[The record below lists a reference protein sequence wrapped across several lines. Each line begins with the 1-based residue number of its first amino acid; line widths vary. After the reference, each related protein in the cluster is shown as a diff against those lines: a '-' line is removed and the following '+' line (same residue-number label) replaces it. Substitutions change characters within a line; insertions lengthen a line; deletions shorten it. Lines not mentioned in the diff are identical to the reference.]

1 MKSIASYPNEIPALT
16 SVPSWAYLN
25 IEETNDI
32 WDLPRA
38 QGLVGAPE
46 STGSP
51 IPRSTATESTTTAT
65 EAQNTFSS
73 GVPTPTTTASQR
85 SSGVNAG
92 AIAGGVVGGVAFLAI
107 VAVIGFWYSLRRKQR
122 NEETE
127 VNVFESHLPTSS
139 ATPYNTAV
147 ASGSVMQETPGHRSQ
162 QGSIVSLNTYSPP
175 ITDRTNSSSYFMSP
189 TSPATSAAYTT
200 FDPAP
205 NIYVMWRQFGSR
217 TVKGQHGQPGPCE
230 LAAKKDEACS
240 RGGDLRPFLSND
252 LHIPPQSH
260 LGNDTFSWCRCSPIA
275 YSLAVACAKCQ
286 SKEAPKWDTWTTGCK
301 KPLDIRLH
309 PAVGNLLKIP
319 VEAFADISRIGHTP
333 LSGIF
338 CGHGQGSSASSASST
353 SSPSSL
359 TTSAPHHSSTDI
371 SVSST
376 LTSSPTLSTDTFS
389 SANISSTDATSIS
402 ATTSLNATTTS
413 TLLSSTPST
422 SVTIF
427 TSITTASGSQT
438 STNETSTL
446 TSSTPTG
453 ELELASGSI
462 SHVITTL
469 SPAVGPSSRSRT
481 STTDNAPTSSS
492 QQIKPPSQNRVPTTS
507 RPPTASGV
515 APTATVTTPPQSDAD
530 GALDVSPTHSSKSSA
545 RQQVVV
551 VVSSSSATWWT
562 VTSSSTNTIAP
573 SSAPK
578 TSTSS
583 FSRSH
588 IPTLSPT
595 PSQPNNGPSVT
606 TIGHASPT
614 SLDRTSTPTLTPSS
628 SSTVLQST
636 DDTIKTQWKI
646 AGSVL
651 GVVFAGSI
659 IAAVVLLFR
668 FKRRRRQFAPSAQY
682 ARMYNSSGGG
692 GGGGYGSLE
701 GGGLLGGRGGTAEL
715 KSPREMMVVQKDLDR
730 EHLLGGRGGTPLASQ
745 VDLAGEPKALKGGGE
760 GSLKGGPVG
769 EAFTTSRNVT
779 AASLPPRLSIPDSYY
794 NPDSEP
800 CSPAAESSI
809 NMYLSPTSTGDEHH
823 TDSNHSSSSPPSAG
837 SSIHRRRHSSIF
849 GGALRPLPLPS
860 VPETS
865 SRA

>member
-1 MKSIASYPNEIPALT
+1 MA
-16 SVPSWAYLN
+16 
-25 IEETNDI
+25 
-32 WDLPRA
+32 
-38 QGLVGAPE
+38 
-46 STGSP
+46 
-51 IPRSTATESTTTAT
+51 
-65 EAQNTFSS
+65 
-73 GVPTPTTTASQR
+73 
-85 SSGVNAG
+85 
-92 AIAGGVVGGVAFLAI
+92 
-107 VAVIGFWYSLRRKQR
+107 QR
-122 NEETE
+122 N
-127 VNVFESHLPTSS
+127 FP
-139 ATPYNTAV
+139 
-147 ASGSVMQETPGHRSQ
+147 R
-162 QGSIVSLNTYSPP
+162 
-175 ITDRTNSSSYFMSP
+175 
-189 TSPATSAAYTT
+189 
-200 FDPAP
+200 AP

-217 TVKGQHGQPGPCE
+217 TVKGQHGQHGQPGPCE

-275 YSLAVACAKCQ
+275 YSLAVACARCQ

-319 VEAFADISRIGHTP
+319 VEAFADVSRIGHTP

-353 SSPSSL
+353 SSSSSL

-413 TLLSSTPST
+413 TLLSSTPSA
-422 SVTIF
+422 SATIF
-427 TSITTASGSQT
+427 TSIPKASGSQM
-438 STNETSTL
+438 STNETSTS
-446 TSSTPTG
+446 TSSTSTG
-453 ELELASGSI
+453 ELEPVSGSI
-462 SHVITTL
+462 SHGITTL
-469 SPAVGPSSRSRT
+469 SPEVVPSSRSRT
-481 STTDNAPTSSS
+481 STAHNAPTSS
-492 QQIKPPSQNRVPTTS
+492 QNRGPTGSRTPTTS
-507 RPPTASGV
+507 SV

-530 GALDVSPTHSSKSSA
+530 GALAVSPTHSSKSSA

-588 IPTLSPT
+588 IPTSSPT
-595 PSQPNNGPSVT
+595 PSQPNNGPSIP

-614 SLDRTSTPTLTPSS
+614 SLDRTSTPTPTPSS

-668 FKRRRRQFAPSAQY
+668 FRRRRRQFAPSAQY
-682 ARMYNSSGGG
+682 ARMYMYNSSGE
-692 GGGGYGSLE
+692 GGGYGSLE
-701 GGGLLGGRGGTAEL
+701 GGGLPGGRGGTAEL

-730 EHLLGGRGGTPLASQ
+730 ERLLGGRGGTPLASQ
-745 VDLAGEPKALKGGGE
+745 VDLAGEHKAVKGGGE

>member
-1 MKSIASYPNEIPALT
+1 MFNCCFSL
-16 SVPSWAYLN
+16 
-25 IEETNDI
+25 
-32 WDLPRA
+32 
-38 QGLVGAPE
+38 
-46 STGSP
+46 
-51 IPRSTATESTTTAT
+51 ESTT
-65 EAQNTFSS
+65 ENFS
-73 GVPTPTTTASQR
+73 
-85 SSGVNAG
+85 
-92 AIAGGVVGGVAFLAI
+92 
-107 VAVIGFWYSLRRKQR
+107 
-122 NEETE
+122 
-127 VNVFESHLPTSS
+127 
-139 ATPYNTAV
+139 
-147 ASGSVMQETPGHRSQ
+147 
-162 QGSIVSLNTYSPP
+162 
-175 ITDRTNSSSYFMSP
+175 
-189 TSPATSAAYTT
+189 
-200 FDPAP
+200 
-205 NIYVMWRQFGSR
+205 
-217 TVKGQHGQPGPCE
+217 
-230 LAAKKDEACS
+230 
-240 RGGDLRPFLSND
+240 
-252 LHIPPQSH
+252 
-260 LGNDTFSWCRCSPIA
+260 
-275 YSLAVACAKCQ
+275 
-286 SKEAPKWDTWTTGCK
+286 
-301 KPLDIRLH
+301 
-309 PAVGNLLKIP
+309 LLQ
-319 VEAFADISRIGHTP
+319 
-333 LSGIF
+333 
-338 CGHGQGSSASSASST
+338 GHGQGSSASSAGST
-353 SSPSSL
+353 SSSSSL

-402 ATTSLNATTTS
+402 ATTSLNATTS

-422 SVTIF
+422 
-427 TSITTASGSQT
+427 
-438 STNETSTL
+438 
-446 TSSTPTG
+446 
-453 ELELASGSI
+453 
-462 SHVITTL
+462 
-469 SPAVGPSSRSRT
+469 RSRT
-481 STTDNAPTSSS
+481 STAHNAPTSS
-492 QQIKPPSQNRVPTTS
+492 QNRGPTGS
-507 RPPTASGV
+507 RPPTTSSV
-515 APTATVTTPPQSDAD
+515 APTATVTTTPQSDAD
-530 GALDVSPTHSSKSSA
+530 GALAVSPTHSSKSSA

-588 IPTLSPT
+588 IPTSSPT
-595 PSQPNNGPSVT
+595 PSQPNNGPSIP

-614 SLDRTSTPTLTPSS
+614 SLDRTSTPTPTPSS

-668 FKRRRRQFAPSAQY
+668 FRRRRRQFAPSAQY
-682 ARMYNSSGGG
+682 ARMYMYNSSGE
-692 GGGGYGSLE
+692 GGGYGSLE
-701 GGGLLGGRGGTAEL
+701 GGGLPGGRGGTAEL

-730 EHLLGGRGGTPLASQ
+730 ERLLGGRGGTPLASQ
-745 VDLAGEPKALKGGGE
+745 VDLAGEHKALKGGGE